1 MGGGDGGGEEMCI
14 RTLWNIYLFDLSIF
28 TPPSPPFS
36 GGHSSCE
43 FDDCGPS
50 PASNLVSL
58 FSAQQD
64 VWLDLFTVA
73 YDKMTST
80 LADGIEKNLRRP
92 AKE

>member
-1 MGGGDGGGEEMCI
+1 MGAKKKCVCVHCGI
-14 RTLWNIYLFDLSIF
+14 FINFFYLFDLSIF
-28 TPPSPPFS
+28 TPSSPPFS

-43 FDDCGPS
+43 FDECGPS

-80 LADGIEKNLRRP
+80 LADGVDKNLKRP